1 MEIKDYKELNA
12 LNKLL
17 GKVKFQDDLDF
28 FEFKEFASS
37 PIIAEIFKRLHEEY
51 WNETVKLGFVKDN
64 QKLKFEFDSQTGN
77 TLRMRIDEL
86 TEHEKETLLRYDN
99 LEFYIKTLISPL
111 EAEECELNKMLKYA
125 EEKIKPAPNNT

>member
-28 FEFKEFASS
+28 YEFKEFVGS

-51 WNETVKLGFVKDN
+51 WTESVKLGYVSND
-64 QKLKFEFDSQTGN
+64 QKIKFQFNSLTGK
-77 TLRMRIDEL
+77 TLRLRIDEL
-86 TEHEKETLLRYDN
+86 TKHDQEILLKHN
-99 LEFYIKTLISPL
+99 NVEFYVKTLISPL
-111 EAEECELNKMLKYA
+111 EVEEVELNKMINYA
-125 EEKIKPAPNNT
+125 KSKIKTST